1 MYPPNLLTTPG
12 KFVVG
17 CNYWASHA
25 GTNMWRD
32 WQPEVVDAD
41 LRQLAEAGLQVLR
54 VFPLWP
60 DFQPITLLRGG
71 SGAPFEIRLG
81 EDPLPDDE
89 TGQAG
94 MDPVMLERF
103 TAFADLAQR
112 HGLRLVVGLLT
123 GWMSGRLYVP
133 PALEGL
139 NVLTDPLAIQWEV
152 RFVSAFVRR
161 FRQHPAL
168 LAWDLGNECNVM
180 AQVPSQAAA
189 WAWVSAITN
198 AIRVQDPQR
207 VIVSGMHGSGVL
219 DTWPPALLGEH
230 TDLLTTHPY
239 PYWTPYCDQDPV
251 TTIRTLLHSTAE
263 SRLYADLG
271 GKPCLAEEIGTLGPM
286 MASDVTAADFVR
298 SCLFSLWAHDC
309 HGLLWWCAYDQDHLS
324 HAPYDWNTCERE
336 LGLIRA
342 DRTPKPVL
350 AELDAFRAF
359 VAGLPFDH
367 LPAQPREAICL
378 LPVGQDPWE
387 VGYSA
392 FVLARQAGF
401 ALEFQD
407 ANAPL
412 REASLY
418 LLPSARGILV
428 MSRRRWLALLERV
441 RAGASLYISL
451 DTALLPNVDEVLGVE
466 VLGREKRSAPDA
478 IDLPGV
484 GALPFGGGY
493 RLNMQPGA
501 ETEVLAR
508 DAAGQPVFTRH
519 AYGQGSVYLLGAPLE
534 VYLTSTPGVF
544 HQPGAAGYWQIYALV
559 AEGCFPQQ
567 AIRKQHP
574 LLAVTEHA
582 QSENERVIV
591 AINYSPSRQQTSLQA
606 RAGWRLGQ
614 VLYGK
619 IDEQFVLD
627 LPANQSAVFT
637 IRR

>member
-508 DAAGQPVFTRH
+508 GAAGLPVFTRH
-519 AYGQGSVYLLGAPLE
+519 AFGQGSVYLLGAPLE

-574 LLAVTEHA
+574 LLGVTEHA

>member
-387 VGYSA
+387 IGYSA

-508 DAAGQPVFTRH
+508 GAAGLPVFTRH
-519 AYGQGSVYLLGAPLE
+519 AFGQGSVYLLGAPLE

>member
-1 MYPPNLLTTPG
+1 MNPPNLLTTPG

-286 MASDVTAADFVR
+286 LASDVTAADFVR

-574 LLAVTEHA
+574 LLGVTEHA

>member
-1 MYPPNLLTTPG
+1 MNPPNLLTTPG

-286 MASDVTAADFVR
+286 LASDVTAADFVR

-367 LPAQPREAICL
+367 LSAQPREAVCL

-387 VGYSA
+387 IGYSA

-508 DAAGQPVFTRH
+508 GAAGLPVFTRH
-519 AYGQGSVYLLGAPLE
+519 AFGQGSVYLLGAPLE

-574 LLAVTEHA
+574 LLGVTEHA